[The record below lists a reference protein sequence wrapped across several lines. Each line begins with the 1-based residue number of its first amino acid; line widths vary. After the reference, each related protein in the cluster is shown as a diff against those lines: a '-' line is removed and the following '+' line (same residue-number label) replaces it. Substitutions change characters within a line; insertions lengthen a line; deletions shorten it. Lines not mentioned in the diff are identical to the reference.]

1 MNFGNLHAIA
11 SALIP
16 QQQIT
21 LTRFKGVT
29 TNAMGYQIA
38 EYHDPETI
46 AGSLQ
51 PMAAQDATKLG
62 LDFRQMHATLHTSA
76 KLSLSG
82 AGTQPDKLAY
92 GGRNYEVIGVTD
104 WSAQD
109 GWASY
114 VLVVV

>member
-1 MNFGNLHAIA
+1 MNFGNLHAMA
-11 SALIP
+11 AQAIP

-51 PMAAQDATKLG
+51 PMAAQDVTKLG
-62 LDFRQMHATLHTSA
+62 LDFRQMHATLHTST
-76 KLSLSG
+76 KLALSG
-82 AGTQPDKLAY
+82 AGTQPDKLSY